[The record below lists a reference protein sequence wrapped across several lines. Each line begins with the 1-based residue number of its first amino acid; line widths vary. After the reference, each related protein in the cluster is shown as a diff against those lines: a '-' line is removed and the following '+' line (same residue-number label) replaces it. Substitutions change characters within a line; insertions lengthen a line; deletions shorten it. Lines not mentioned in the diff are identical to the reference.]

1 VPRLSESELLSLLKT
16 VSRSFYLSVRC
27 LPGRIRATIAAGYLI
42 ARASDSIADTNQ
54 LEADRRLS
62 ALSALDASLREFQG
76 DLTPEIHACLAAHPD
91 GAERALL
98 ASLEKILDFRRDLPA
113 RHRELLVDVLT
124 KIIHGQ
130 SLDIQRFGGAA
141 GSRALQTEDEL
152 DEYTY
157 LVAGSVGEFWTK
169 LCLGEWKSYSRISGS
184 EIVRLG
190 VEFGKGL
197 QLINILRDFPADVT
211 AGRSYLPVADPAAL
225 RNDLETARDLYNR
238 WHQKAVGLM
247 QSAWRYIH
255 AVRPTRVRFA
265 CALPVLIGVRTLG
278 RLRRMSGMVPGVK
291 VTRAEVYWL
300 GALAMIVAVAPAAE
314 SAVYRREFER
324 N

>member
-1 VPRLSESELLSLLKT
+1 LSESELLSLLKT

-27 LPGRIRATIAAGYLI
+27 LPGRIRATIAVGYLI
-42 ARASDSIADTNQ
+42 ARASDSIADTNK
-54 LEADRRLS
+54 LEADRRLA
-62 ALSALDASLREFQG
+62 ALSALGASLREFRG
-76 DLTPEIHACLAAHPD
+76 DLAPEIRACLAAHPD
-91 GAERALL
+91 GPERALL
-98 ASLEKILDFRRDLPA
+98 ASLERILDFRRSLPG
-113 RHRELLVDVLT
+113 RHQELLVDVLT

-130 SLDIQRFGGAA
+130 SLDIQRFGGAS
-141 GSRALQTEDEL
+141 GSRALRTGDEL
-152 DEYTY
+152 NEYTY

-169 LCLGEWKSYSRISGS
+169 LCLGEWTSYSRISGS
-184 EIVRLG
+184 ETVGLG

-225 RNDLETARDLYNR
+225 RKDLEIARDLYNR

-247 QSAWRYIH
+247 KSAWRYVN

-265 CALPVLIGVRTLG
+265 CALPVLIGVRTLA
-278 RLRRMSGMVPGVK
+278 RLRRTSGMVPGVK

-300 GALAMIVAVAPAAE
+300 AALAMIVAVAPAAE

-324 N
+324 S

>member
-1 VPRLSESELLSLLKT
+1 MSESELLSLLKT

-42 ARASDSIADTNQ
+42 ARASDSIADTNK

-62 ALSALDASLREFQG
+62 VLSALGVSLRDFQG
-76 DLTPEIHACLAAHPD
+76 DLAPEIRPCLAAHPH
-91 GAERALL
+91 GPERALL
-98 ASLEKILDFRRDLPA
+98 ASLVRILDFRRNLPA
-113 RHRELLVDVLT
+113 RHQELLVDVLT

-130 SLDIQRFGGAA
+130 SLDIRRFGGAY
-141 GSRALQTEDEL
+141 GSRALRTEDEL
-152 DEYTY
+152 NEYTY

-169 LCLGEWKSYSRISGS
+169 LCLGEWTSYSRISGS
-184 EIVRLG
+184 ETVGLG

-211 AGRSYLPVADPAAL
+211 AGRSYLPVANPAAL
-225 RNDLETARDLYNR
+225 RKDLEIARDLYDR

-247 QSAWRYIH
+247 ESAWRYVH

-265 CALPVLIGVRTLG
+265 CALPVLIGVRTLA
-278 RLRRMSGMVPGVK
+278 RLRRTSGMVPGVK

-300 GALAMIVAVAPAAE
+300 AALAMLVAVAPAAE
-314 SAVYRREFER
+314 SAVYRREFEHS
-324 N
+324 